1 MTVPSVVVT
10 ARSLAYYSRL
20 QEVTANN
27 LANASSV
34 GFKADRMSAQS
45 FEAHWPEALM
55 RLDLRQGVVR
65 DTHRALDLALETE
78 GFLVV
83 DTPTG
88 ERLTRGGGLEIDGQ
102 GFLINRDGHRV
113 LGKEGALHVTGRE
126 MVIEPDGTIIVDGA
140 KVDRLRIE
148 TVADPMTLEKEGH
161 GRFRATTP
169 TIALHDARLRQ
180 GALEDG
186 NVETLEET
194 VEMIRIQRAYAAG
207 VDAMRTLDM
216 VMTTVTTDVGR
227 F

>member
-27 LANASSV
+27 LANASTE

-65 DTHRALDLALETE
+65 DTHRPLDIALETE

-83 DTPTG
+83 DTPAG
-88 ERLTRGGGLEIDGQ
+88 ERLTRGGGLEIDSG
-102 GFLINRDGHRV
+102 GYLINRDGHRI
-113 LGKEGALHVTGRE
+113 LGREGALHVAGRE
-126 MVIEPDGTIIVDGA
+126 LVIEADGTVIVDGA
-140 KVDRLRIE
+140 KADRLRIE
-148 TVADPMTLEKEGH
+148 TVADPARLEKEGH

-169 TIALHDARLRQ
+169 TIEVPSARVKQ

-186 NVETLEET
+186 NVETLQET

-207 VDAMRTLDM
+207 VDAMRTLDV